1 MRRVPLILGL
11 VLALI
16 PAQSLAATK
25 TPTPKATV
33 KATPTKKATPAPKAT
48 ATKKATPAPK
58 ATATKKA
65 TPTKK
70 PAVKKTKRNPV
81 KPSPSPKWP
90 PAGFKVMDDIYY
102 RTPSVEV
109 MMNVAADLTPT
120 AKALAKAIAACK
132 EYSCGRLQVAS
143 LIGCVYWEIDSKVI
157 MPNPD
162 LINSFLTIGMLRTLA
177 KKSAPKE
184 VVTLVLPSGELLSGT
199 IAVVPIGITCHQDPT
214 TEAIPSNTYLRR

>member
-1 MRRVPLILGL
+1 M
-11 VLALI
+11 
-16 PAQSLAATK
+16 AATK
-25 TPTPKATV
+25 TPTPTPKATV
-33 KATPTKKATPAPKAT
+33 KATPTPT
-48 ATKKATPAPK
+48 AK

-70 PAVKKTKRNPV
+70 PAVKKKKKRNPV

-90 PAGFKVMDDIYY
+90 PAGFKVMDEIYY

-109 MMNVAADLTPT
+109 MMNVAADTTPT

-132 EYSCGRLQVAS
+132 EFSCGRLQVAS

-157 MPNPD
+157 TPNPD
-162 LINSFLTIGMLRTLA
+162 LANSFLTLGMLRTLA

-199 IAVVPIGITCHQDPT
+199 IAVVPVGITCHQDQT
-214 TEAIPSNTYLRR
+214 TEVVPSNTYLRR

>member
-1 MRRVPLILGL
+1 MRRTTLALAL
-11 VLALI
+11 CLALI
-16 PAQSLAATK
+16 PAQSMAATK
-25 TPTPKATV
+25 TPTPTPKATV
-33 KATPTKKATPAPKAT
+33 KATAKATPTPT
-48 ATKKATPAPK
+48 AK

-70 PAVKKTKRNPV
+70 PAVKKKRNPV

-109 MMNVAADLTPT
+109 MMNVAADTTPT

-132 EYSCGRLQVAS
+132 EFSCGRLQVAS

-157 MPNPD
+157 TPNPD
-162 LINSFLTIGMLRTLA
+162 LANSFLTLGMLRTLA

-199 IAVVPIGITCHQDPT
+199 IAVVPVGITCHQDQT
-214 TEAIPSNTYLRR
+214 TEVVPSNTYLRR

>member
-1 MRRVPLILGL
+1 MKRAALVLGL
-11 VLALI
+11 CLALM
-16 PAQSLAATK
+16 PAQSMAATK
-25 TPTPKATV
+25 TPTPTPKATV
-33 KATPTKKATPAPKAT
+33 KATVKATP
-48 ATKKATPAPK
+48 TPTTK

-70 PAVKKTKRNPV
+70 PAVKQTKRNPV

-90 PAGFKVMDDIYY
+90 PTGFKVMDDIYY

-109 MMNVAADLTPT
+109 MMNVAADTTPT
-120 AKALAKAIAACK
+120 AKALAKAIAVCK

-157 MPNPD
+157 TPNPD
-162 LINSFLTIGMLRTLA
+162 LANSFLTLGMLRTLA

-199 IAVVPIGITCHQDPT
+199 IAVVPVGITCHQDQT
-214 TEAIPSNTYLRR
+214 TEVVPSNTYLRR

>member
-1 MRRVPLILGL
+1 MRRTALVLGL
-11 VLALI
+11 CLALI
-16 PAQSLAATK
+16 PAQSMAAIK

-33 KATPTKKATPAPKAT
+33 KATPTPT
-48 ATKKATPAPK
+48 AK

-70 PAVKKTKRNPV
+70 PAVKKKRNPV

-90 PAGFKVMDDIYY
+90 PAGFKVMDEIYY

-109 MMNVAADLTPT
+109 MMNVAADTTPT

-132 EYSCGRLQVAS
+132 EFSCGRLQVAS

-157 MPNPD
+157 TPNPD
-162 LINSFLTIGMLRTLA
+162 LANSFLTLGMLRTLA

-199 IAVVPIGITCHQDPT
+199 IAVVPVGITCHQDQT
-214 TEAIPSNTYLRR
+214 TEVVPSNTYLRR

>member
-1 MRRVPLILGL
+1 MRRAALVIGL
-11 VLALI
+11 CLALI
-16 PAQSLAATK
+16 PAQGFAATK

-33 KATPTKKATPAPKAT
+33 KATVKATP
-48 ATKKATPAPK
+48 
-58 ATATKKA
+58 

-70 PAVKKTKRNPV
+70 PTVKKKTKRNPV

-90 PAGFKVMDDIYY
+90 PTGFKVMDDIYY

-120 AKALAKAIAACK
+120 AKALAKAIAVCK
-132 EYSCGRLQVAS
+132 EFSCGRLQVAS

-157 MPNPD
+157 TPNPD
-162 LINSFLTIGMLRTLA
+162 LAGSFLTLGMLRTLA

-199 IAVVPIGITCHQDPT
+199 IAVVPIGITCHQDQT
-214 TEAIPSNTYLRR
+214 TEIVPSNTYLRR

>member
-1 MRRVPLILGL
+1 MRRATLIFGL

-25 TPTPKATV
+25 TPTPTPKATVKATV
-33 KATPTKKATPAPKAT
+33 KATPTPT
-48 ATKKATPAPK
+48 AK

-70 PAVKKTKRNPV
+70 PPVKKKRNPIA
-81 KPSPSPKWP
+81 PSPSPKWP
-90 PAGFKVMDDIYY
+90 PVGFKVMDDVYW

-109 MMNVAADLTPT
+109 MMNVAAGNTS
-120 AKALAKAIAACK
+120 LAKAIAACK

-157 MPNPD
+157 TPNPD
-162 LINSFLTIGMLRTLA
+162 IAGSFLTMGMLRTLA
-177 KKSAPKE
+177 KKSAAKE
-184 VVTLVLPSGELLSGT
+184 VVTLVLPSGELYSGS
-199 IAVVPIGITCHQDPT
+199 IAVVPIGITCHQDQT
-214 TEAIPSNTYLRR
+214 TEKVPSNTYLSR

>member
-1 MRRVPLILGL
+1 MKRTLMTIGL
-11 VLALI
+11 CLALI
-16 PAQSLAATK
+16 PAHALATTSTPSPTATATVQA
-25 TPTPKATV
+25 TPTPTV
-33 KATPTKKATPAPKAT
+33 
-48 ATKKATPAPK
+48 K

-70 PAVKKTKRNPV
+70 APVKKKKNPI

-90 PAGFKVMDDIYY
+90 PLGFKVMDDIYY

-120 AKALAKAIAACK
+120 AKALAKAIAVCK
-132 EYSCGRLQVAS
+132 EFSCGRLQVAS

-157 MPNPD
+157 TPNPD
-162 LINSFLTIGMLRTLA
+162 LAGSFLTLGMLRTLA

-199 IAVVPIGITCHQDPT
+199 IAVVPVGITCHQDQT
-214 TEAIPSNTYLRR
+214 TEIVPSNTYLRR

>member
-1 MRRVPLILGL
+1 MRRTTL
-11 VLALI
+11 VLALCLALI
-16 PAQSLAATK
+16 PAQSMAATK
-25 TPTPKATV
+25 TPTPTPKATV
-33 KATPTKKATPAPKAT
+33 KATVKATP
-48 ATKKATPAPK
+48 TP
-58 ATATKKA
+58 TKKA

-109 MMNVAADLTPT
+109 MMNVAADTTPT

-132 EYSCGRLQVAS
+132 EFSCGRLQVAS

-157 MPNPD
+157 TPNPD
-162 LINSFLTIGMLRTLA
+162 LANSFLTLGMLRTLA

-184 VVTLVLPSGELLSGT
+184 VVTLVLPSGELYSGS
-199 IAVVPIGITCHQDPT
+199 IAVVPIGITCHQDQT
-214 TEAIPSNTYLRR
+214 TEVVPSNTYLRR

>member
-1 MRRVPLILGL
+1 MKRAALVLGL
-11 VLALI
+11 CLALI
-16 PAQSLAATK
+16 PAQSMAATK
-25 TPTPKATV
+25 TPTPTPKATV
-33 KATPTKKATPAPKAT
+33 KATVKATP
-48 ATKKATPAPK
+48 TP
-58 ATATKKA
+58 TKKA

-109 MMNVAADLTPT
+109 MMNVAADTTPT

-132 EYSCGRLQVAS
+132 EFSCGRLQVAS

-157 MPNPD
+157 TPNPD
-162 LINSFLTIGMLRTLA
+162 LANSFLTLGMLRTLA

-199 IAVVPIGITCHQDPT
+199 IAVVPVGITCHQDQT
-214 TEAIPSNTYLRR
+214 TEVVPSNTYLRR

>member
-1 MRRVPLILGL
+1 MRRATLIFGL

-25 TPTPKATV
+25 TPTPTPKATVKTTV
-33 KATPTKKATPAPKAT
+33 KATPTPT
-48 ATKKATPAPK
+48 AK

-70 PAVKKTKRNPV
+70 PPVKKKRNPIA
-81 KPSPSPKWP
+81 PSPSPKWP
-90 PAGFKVMDDIYY
+90 PAGFKVMDDVYW

-109 MMNVAADLTPT
+109 MMNVAAGNTS
-120 AKALAKAIAACK
+120 LAKAIAACK

-157 MPNPD
+157 TPNPD
-162 LINSFLTIGMLRTLA
+162 IAGSFLTMGMLRTLA
-177 KKSAPKE
+177 KKSAAKE
-184 VVTLVLPSGELLSGT
+184 VVTLVLPSGELYSGS
-199 IAVVPIGITCHQDPT
+199 IAVVPIGITCHQDQT
-214 TEAIPSNTYLRR
+214 TEKVPSNTYLSR